1 MAVLF
6 LEKAPG
12 FILQKKRD
20 LKKWVRETV
29 MNENRLP
36 GDITFVFENDEEV
49 YKVNVEYLQHDW
61 YTDVISFDY
70 NEGRR
75 VNGDIII
82 SVDRVKENA
91 AKFGTDPEEE
101 LRRVMIHGVLHLLGY
116 EDDTDEKKEIMR
128 RREDKY
134 LEEWKKTEGDQ
145 QGGKI

>member
-1 MAVLF
+1 
-6 LEKAPG
+6 
-12 FILQKKRD
+12 
-20 LKKWVRETV
+20 

-36 GDITFVFENDEEV
+36 GDITFVFENDEQV

-70 NEGRR
+70 NEGRHI
-75 VNGDIII
+75 NGDIII

-91 AKFGTDPEEE
+91 AKFYTDPGDE

-116 EDDTDEKKEIMR
+116 EDDTEEKKEKMR
-128 RREDKY
+128 RKEDKY
-134 LEEWKKTEGDQ
+134 LAEWKKTEGDQ